1 MRIAFSILLLLC
13 LGAYTAPAQR
23 TTLSEEEIKVQE
35 LFLDAMREKLLENW
49 GKAAEKFREV
59 LEKDK
64 DNHAASFELAIVCEA
79 LKDSDKAINA
89 AKNASNWDPANKWYK
104 IYLAELYQK
113 NNLDAA
119 AAAVYEQ
126 LATAEPNNQEYHF
139 QWAYFL
145 VKAGQPQA
153 AIKVYDNLEKKMGVN
168 EELARHKHSLY
179 TGIGDYKK
187 AAREL
192 EKLSEKFPDRLAYLH
207 LLATFYEQVDE
218 REKAVDTYR
227 KILQRDPQDAR
238 ARIALADQNRGTDN
252 LAFLNALKSVFE
264 NPSVDIDT
272 KIKEILP
279 LVNQLA
285 DTGNR
290 HLGTSL
296 LGLTTILERQHPGN
310 AKAHAILADVLFHT
324 GEFDK
329 ALEQY
334 KKTLELDDS
343 VWSVWEQVLYLLA
356 IKQQWAELATRSENA
371 LDLFPN
377 QAWAQYFNGLAYTR
391 MDRHQ
396 DALSALQQ
404 ALLMCGKNTAL
415 RYQVLD
421 ELGVAYFQLK
431 QYERADAAFE
441 EALQINP
448 KGTSAMANFS
458 YCLAARPRAGSEQL
472 EKAKS
477 LALQLN
483 ALAPDVALHEDA
495 LAFAL
500 YKLKDYATA
509 QQWINKAMQHGGEAS
524 ARILEHCGDILYQL
538 GQPTEALQYWQKA
551 RQNGGKSASLD
562 KKIAEGKPLE

>member
-1 MRIAFSILLLLC
+1 MRIAFSLLLLLC
-13 LGAYTAPAQR
+13 LSANTATAQQ

-49 GKAAEKFREV
+49 EKAAAKFREV

-64 DNHAASFELAIVCEA
+64 ENATASFELAKVCEA
-79 LKDSDKAINA
+79 LKDNEKAISA
-89 AKNASNWDPANKWYK
+89 AKNASLWDPTNKWYK
-104 IYLAELYQK
+104 IYLADLYQK
-113 NNLDAA
+113 NNRDSESAA
-119 AAAVYEQ
+119 IYEQ
-126 LATAEPNNQEYHF
+126 LAIAEPNNQDYHF

-145 VKAGQPQA
+145 VRAGQPQA

-192 EKLSEKFPDRLAYLH
+192 EKLSEKFPDRLTYLH

-218 REKAVDTYR
+218 GDKAKETYQ

-238 ARIALADQNRGTDN
+238 ARIALADQDRGTDN
-252 LAFLNALKSVFE
+252 MAFLNTLKSVFE
-264 NPSVDIDT
+264 NPAVDIDT

-290 HLGTSL
+290 QLGTAL
-296 LGLTTILERQHPGN
+296 LGLTSILERQYPGN
-310 AKAHAILADVLFHT
+310 AKAHAVLADVLFHT

-356 IKQQWAELATRSENA
+356 IKQQWSALATSSENA

-377 QAWAQYFNGLAYTR
+377 QAWAQYYNGLAYAR
-391 MDRHQ
+391 LERHQ

-404 ALLMCGKNTAL
+404 ALMMSGKNAAL
-415 RYQVLD
+415 RHQVLD
-421 ELGVAYFQLK
+421 ELGVVYFQLK
-431 QYERADAAFE
+431 QYQRADAAFE

-448 KGTSAMANFS
+448 KGTAVLANYS
-458 YCLAARPRAGSEQL
+458 YCLAARPDASSEQL
-472 EKAKS
+472 EKAKTM
-477 LALQLN
+477 ALQLN
-483 ALAPDVALHEDA
+483 SLSPDVALHEDA
-495 LAFAL
+495 MAFVH

-509 QQWINKAMQHGGEAS
+509 RIWIDKAIQHGGDVS
-524 ARILEHCGDILYQL
+524 PRVLEHCGDILYQL
-538 GQPTEALQYWQKA
+538 GQPAEALQYWQKA
-551 RQNGGKSASLD
+551 KQNGGKSASLD
-562 KKIAEGKPLE
+562 KKIAAGKPVE